1 MRGDELRPPA
11 LVGGALHV
19 GLVELHVGEARRGRV
34 PARLLERG
42 GIAVEPHHRAG
53 GRRHGQREP
62 ARAAPHVEDAELA
75 ERLTGEE
82 VEEAGADAG
91 GLDQARHADARA
103 TPP

>member
-1 MRGDELRPPA
+1 MRFVYSATPLVHDIAAIQAIYGVDTTTRTGDTVYGFNWSHDLQKVAEKWT
-11 LVGGALHV
+11 
-19 GLVELHVGEARRGRV
+19 
-34 PARLLERG
+34 
-42 GIAVEPHHRAG
+42 
-53 GRRHGQREP
+53 
-62 ARAAPHVEDAELA
+62 DAELA